1 MITVTVNGRPVQA
14 GERPTIREVLLAAD
28 IDPDRAGIAVA
39 ADAEVARR
47 GAWPT
52 QTLEDGAHVEIVTA
66 TQGG

>member
-1 MITVTVNGRPVQA
+1 VITVNGKPVQT
-14 GERPTIREVLLAAD
+14 GERPTIRDVLLAVD

-39 ADAEVARR
+39 VDAEVARR

-52 QTLEDGAHVEIVTA
+52 QTVDDGAHVEIVTA

>member
-1 MITVTVNGRPVQA
+1 MIYVNGTPVPSA
-14 GERPTIREVLLAAD
+14 GRPTIRELLLAID

-39 ADAEVARR
+39 VDCEVARR

>member
-1 MITVTVNGRPVQA
+1 MIYVNGRPVQA
-14 GERPTIREVLLAAD
+14 AAQPTIRDLLLAID

-39 ADAEVARR
+39 VDSEVARR

-52 QTLEDGAHVEIVTA
+52 QILDDGAHVEIVTA